1 MTLAP
6 SGHGLYPVIGLQPV
20 HWRIAG
26 VRVFDNISI
35 PTILVSYVALLFSL
49 SVHEASHATAAY
61 WLDDDT
67 AARLGR
73 MTLNPLAHMDPLG
86 TFVFPLL
93 GMATGFPFI
102 GWAKPV
108 PVDPRNLSRR
118 FTQRGGVAIVSAAG
132 PASNLVLAVIFLG
145 LLLILVKSIALPPVM
160 EFRIFA
166 NALLARRVENLQV
179 LELGPSMTLA
189 LALCG
194 RLVLINIGL
203 ALFNLLPMGPLDGA
217 GIVRGMLPWRWLP
230 KFDRVQPWMGGALIV
245 LALTGLLGYALG
257 PVFGVVLLGIETVAR
272 LVLGV

>member
-1 MTLAP
+1 MTWAG
-6 SGHGLYPVIGLQPV
+6 SWPV

-61 WLDDDT
+61 WLGDDT

-132 PASNLVLAVIFLG
+132 PASNLVLAVIFIV
-145 LLLILVKSIALPPVM
+145 LLMILVKVVAPPKVH
-160 EFRIFA
+160 ELNLFVY
-166 NALLARRVENLQV
+166 ALLAWKVENLQS
-179 LELGPSMTLA
+179 LELGTGMTLA
-189 LALCG
+189 LALSG

-245 LALTGLLGYALG
+245 LALTGVLGIVLG
-257 PVFGVVLLGIETVAR
+257 PVFGSIIGGIKFLAQF
-272 LVLGV
+272 VLGA